1 MVPSGGAGCA
11 PPMMSGVGSGAVPR
25 CCPAGSEHECPGGF
39 ILLLICFWQDSEMME
54 EKFPPGEPIDIASQP
69 VV

>member
-1 MVPSGGAGCA
+1 MKKFLAMLLAVSMVCLLYTS
-11 PPMMSGVGSGAVPR
+11 
-25 CCPAGSEHECPGGF
+25 CPGGF